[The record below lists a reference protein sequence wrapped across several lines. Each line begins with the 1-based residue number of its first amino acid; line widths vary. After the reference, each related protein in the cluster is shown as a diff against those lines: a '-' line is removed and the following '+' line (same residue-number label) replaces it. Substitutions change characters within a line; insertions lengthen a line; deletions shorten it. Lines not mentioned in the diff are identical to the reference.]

1 MEDITIIVAREPVP
15 GIIVLDTVESNEIN
29 FQADDPIMIIMEA
42 HDVLNSLPIASSSRL
57 GGIKVGANLSI
68 DENGVLNAL
77 GGGESGAGE
86 WGSIAGTITDQVDL
100 MAYLN
105 AKAPINSPTFTGI
118 VTIPSGAIISSTH
131 NAFGLLNYQSGGS
144 QRWSIG
150 KDDTAQG
157 GANTGAD
164 FAIYHYDDAGIL
176 LGEALKIK
184 RSDGEITIE
193 NNLSVTGTSYF
204 TGVVSVNNDI
214 GSPSFASGF
223 AGSGWKLDY
232 NTDYSL
238 TVDNLIVRKGL
249 NVYELIINQIRGTN
263 GSLWVSDSA
272 KIDRV
277 DGDTCYIDTDDGNL
291 IQPFAVNDIIRCQKF
306 TGRGIKYYSA
316 QVTAIDSASGEWFKY
331 TVIDGTDSPGAGD
344 EVVRIGNTSDT
355 SRQGALYLTS
365 SDTGAPYMDI
375 LDGVTS
381 YSFTGKMKARLGKLS
396 GITDSDFGGELS
408 GYGLYSTNVYL
419 KGSIVLPSAGITN
432 EGAIST
438 SVRIY
443 AGESYTNRSSA
454 PFRVTQNGS
463 LTAKGIA
470 ELGTATADYGGGI
483 YMALAIKNADLYEN
497 ARQADDGCLYLN
509 SKGCDGLY
517 NYYRDTII
525 GNGKGESI
533 MSCSGS
539 NKCVTIHQG
548 LQFSNLSQQ
557 STPLTL
563 TAPLENLYVCFDND
577 AQSTLYLPS
586 SGLPGS
592 GTSQMIF
599 INHKYGTGC
608 GAGKY
613 HVDGNGFKIYKAGAE
628 LTSIDVDEGHC
639 VLLVWEPRGGGAWYV
654 VST

>member
-1 MEDITIIVAREPVP
+1 MDEIRVILEREPVP
-15 GIIVLDTVESNEIN
+15 GIIVLDTEESNEIR
-29 FQADDPIMIIMEA
+29 FQSDDLMIVVQA
-42 HDVLNSLPIASSSRL
+42 HDRDKPLPIASAESL
-57 GGIKVGANLSI
+57 GCIRVGANLYI

-86 WGSIAGTITDQVDL
+86 WGSISGLITDQIDL

-105 AKAPINSPTFTGI
+105 SKAPIHSPIFTGI
-118 VTIPSGAIISSTH
+118 VTIPAGAIISSTWG
-131 NAFGLLNYQSGGS
+131 ASGLIKFQAGGND
-144 QRWSIG
+144 RWTIG
-150 KDDTAQG
+150 KDDTAEG
-157 GANTGAD
+157 GANAGAD
-164 FAIYHYDDAGIL
+164 FTINRYSNIGVL
-176 LGEALKIK
+176 LGTPLRIS
-184 RSDGEITIE
+184 RNDGEVIVG
-193 NNLSVTGTSYF
+193 NNLSVTGESDLV
-204 TGVVSVNNDI
+204 GVVYVNDDI
-214 GSPSFASGF
+214 GSPLFVSGF

-365 SDTGAPYMDI
+365 SDSGAPYMDI
-375 LDGVTS
+375 LDEVTS
-381 YSFTGKMKARLGKLS
+381 YTFSDKTKVRLGKLS

-419 KGSIVLPSAGITN
+419 KGSIILPSAGITN
-432 EGAIST
+432 EGST
-438 SVRIY
+438 SASIRIY

-454 PFRVTQNGS
+454 PFRVTQNGA
-463 LTAKGIA
+463 LTARGIT

-483 YMALAIKNADLYEN
+483 RMALAIKNADLYEN
-497 ARQADDGCLYLN
+497 ARQDDDGCLYLN
-509 SKGCDGLY
+509 SKGYDGLY
-517 NYYRDTII
+517 NYYRNTII
-525 GNGKGESI
+525 GNGKNESI
-533 MSCSGS
+533 MSCSGL

-563 TAPLENLYVCFDND
+563 TAPLGNLYVCFDNNV
-577 AQSTLYLPS
+577 QSTLYLPS

-608 GAGKY
+608 GTGKY
-613 HVDGNGFKIYKAGAE
+613 HVDGNGFKIYKAGVE

>member
-1 MEDITIIVAREPVP
+1 MDEIRVILEREPVP
-15 GIIVLDTVESNEIN
+15 GIIVMDTEESNEIR
-29 FQADDPIMIIMEA
+29 FQSDDLMIVVQA
-42 HDVLNSLPIASSSRL
+42 HDRDKPLPIASAESL
-57 GGIKVGANLSI
+57 GCIKVGANLSI

-86 WGSIAGTITDQVDL
+86 WGGIAGTITDQTDL

-105 AKAPINSPTFTGI
+105 SKAPIHSPIFTGI
-118 VTIPSGAIISSTH
+118 VTIPAGAIISSIWG
-131 NAFGLLNYQSGGS
+131 ASGLIKFKAGGND
-144 QRWSIG
+144 RWTIG
-150 KDDTAQG
+150 KDDTAEG
-157 GANTGAD
+157 GANAGAD
-164 FAIYHYDDAGIL
+164 FTINRYSDIGFL
-176 LGEALKIK
+176 LGTPLRIS
-184 RSDGEITIE
+184 RNDGEVIVG
-193 NNLSVTGTSYF
+193 NNLSVTGESDLV
-204 TGVVSVNNDI
+204 GVVYVNDDI
-214 GSPSFASGF
+214 GSPLFVSGF
-223 AGSGWKLDY
+223 AGSGWKLDF

-238 TVDNLIVRKGL
+238 TVDNLVVRKAMMA
-249 NVYELIINQIRGTN
+249 YELIINQIRGTN

-272 KIDRV
+272 KIDSV
-277 DGDTCYIDTDDGNL
+277 TGSACYIDTDEGN
-291 IQPFAVNDIIRCQKF
+291 IYQPFAVNDIVRCQKF

-316 QVTAIDSASGEWFKY
+316 QVLSIDPAGEWFELN
-331 TVIDGTDSPGAGD
+331 VIDGTDIPEAGD
-344 EVVRIGNTSDT
+344 EIVRIGNTSDT

-365 SDTGAPYMDI
+365 SDSGAPYMDI
-375 LDGVTS
+375 LDEVTS
-381 YSFTGKMKARLGKLS
+381 YTFSDKTKVRLGKLS

-419 KGSIVLPSAGITN
+419 KGSIILPSAGITN
-432 EGAIST
+432 EGST
-438 SVRIY
+438 SASIRIY

-454 PFRVTQNGS
+454 PFRVTQNGA
-463 LTAKGIA
+463 LTARGIA
-470 ELGTATADYGGGI
+470 ELGTATADYGGGT

-497 ARQADDGCLYLN
+497 AREADDGCLYLN
-509 SKGCDGLY
+509 SKGYDGLY

-525 GNGKGESI
+525 GNGKLESI
-533 MSCSGS
+533 MSCSGL

-548 LQFSNLSQQ
+548 LQFRNLSQQ

-563 TAPLENLYVCFDND
+563 TAPLGNLYVCFDNNV
-577 AQSTLYLPS
+577 QSTLYLPS

-608 GAGKY
+608 GVGKY
-613 HVDGNGFKIYKAGAE
+613 HVDGNGFKIYKAGVE

>member
-1 MEDITIIVAREPVP
+1 MDEIRVILEREPVP
-15 GIIVLDTVESNEIN
+15 GIIVLDTEESNEIR
-29 FQADDPIMIIMEA
+29 FQSDDLMIVVQA
-42 HDVLNSLPIASSSRL
+42 HDRDKPLPIASAESL
-57 GGIKVGANLSI
+57 GCIRVGANLYI

-86 WGSIAGTITDQVDL
+86 WGSISGLITDQIDL

-105 AKAPINSPTFTGI
+105 SKAPIHSPIFTGI
-118 VTIPSGAIISSTH
+118 VTIPAGAIISSIWG
-131 NAFGLLNYQSGGS
+131 ASGLIKFQAGGND
-144 QRWSIG
+144 RWTIG
-150 KDDTAQG
+150 KDDTAEG
-157 GANTGAD
+157 GANAGAD
-164 FAIYHYDDAGIL
+164 FTINRYSDIGAF
-176 LGEALKIK
+176 LGTPLRIS
-184 RSDGEITIE
+184 RNDGEVIVG
-193 NNLSVTGTSYF
+193 NNLSVTGESDLV
-204 TGVVSVNNDI
+204 GVVYVNDDI
-214 GSPSFASGF
+214 GSPVFVSGF

-419 KGSIVLPSAGITN
+419 KGSIILPSAGITN
-432 EGAIST
+432 EGST
-438 SVRIY
+438 SASIRIY

-454 PFRVTQNGS
+454 PFRVTQNGA
-463 LTAKGIA
+463 LTARGIA

-483 YMALAIKNADLYEN
+483 RMALAIKNADLYEN
-497 ARQADDGCLYLN
+497 ARQDDDGCLYLN
-509 SKGCDGLY
+509 SKGYDGLY
-517 NYYRDTII
+517 NYYRNTII
-525 GNGKGESI
+525 GNGKNESI
-533 MSCSGS
+533 MSCSGL

-563 TAPLENLYVCFDND
+563 TAPLGNLYVCFDNNV
-577 AQSTLYLPS
+577 QSTLYLPS

-608 GAGKY
+608 GTGKY
-613 HVDGNGFKIYKAGAE
+613 HVDGNGFKIYKAGVE